1 MSFIILTL
9 DRFLKPTTNSLVR
22 FLLVGV
28 VNTFIGLALMFFLLN
43 VAGLSYWVSTF
54 TGNAIGACVSFL
66 LNRTFTFRSNVSFKK
81 GLPRFF
87 VIIFSCYFSAYFCS
101 EKLVK
106 LLSQFYLLS
115 PFMEKNASILIGS
128 TLYTIANYLG
138 QKYFVFNNIKN
149 SLRAS

>member
-9 DRFLKPTTNSLVR
+9 DRFLKPTTSSLVR

-28 VNTFIGLALMFFLLN
+28 VNTFIGLVIMFFLYN
-43 VAGLSYWVSTF
+43 VAGVSYWTATF

-66 LNRTFTFRSNVSFKK
+66 LNRTFTFKSNISLQK

-87 VIIFSCYFSAYFCS
+87 VIIFICYISAYFCS
-101 EKLVK
+101 EKLLE

-115 PFMEKNASILIGS
+115 TFMEKNASILLGS

-138 QKYFVFNNIKN
+138 QKYFVFRNIKT
-149 SLRAS
+149 A